1 MVAVVVV
8 QVQVEN
14 FNYKKN
20 HPLTYRVV
28 ESKEINRYRTIITQL
43 LMLKRVDNKMNTL
56 NTYKFEEIPDKY
68 QSDALENVSIYM
80 YEKYEQGLFNNS
92 DIMES
97 EIDELIFNYDV
108 TFTQILEES
117 KKLTF
122 TYWGDIL

>member
-1 MVAVVVV
+1 
-8 QVQVEN
+8 
-14 FNYKKN
+14 
-20 HPLTYRVV
+20 
-28 ESKEINRYRTIITQL
+28 
-43 LMLKRVDNKMNTL
+43 MNTL
-56 NTYKFEEIPDKY
+56 NTYKFEEILDEY

-122 TYWGDIL
+122 TFRGDILC

>member
-1 MVAVVVV
+1 M
-8 QVQVEN
+8 
-14 FNYKKN
+14 
-20 HPLTYRVV
+20 
-28 ESKEINRYRTIITQL
+28 
-43 LMLKRVDNKMNTL
+43 
-56 NTYKFEEIPDKY
+56 NTYKFEDIPVEY

-80 YEKYEQGLFNNS
+80 HEKYEQGLFNNS

-122 TYWGDIL
+122 TYWGDILC

>member
-1 MVAVVVV
+1 M
-8 QVQVEN
+8 
-14 FNYKKN
+14 K
-20 HPLTYRVV
+20 
-28 ESKEINRYRTIITQL
+28 
-43 LMLKRVDNKMNTL
+43 
-56 NTYKFEEIPDKY
+56 TYKFEEILDEY

-80 YEKYEQGLFNNS
+80 YEKYEEGLFNNS

>member
-1 MVAVVVV
+1 M
-8 QVQVEN
+8 
-14 FNYKKN
+14 
-20 HPLTYRVV
+20 
-28 ESKEINRYRTIITQL
+28 
-43 LMLKRVDNKMNTL
+43 
-56 NTYKFEEIPDKY
+56 NTYKFEEIPVEH

-97 EIDELIFNYDV
+97 EIDELLFNYDI

-122 TYWGDIL
+122 TFWGDILC

>member
-1 MVAVVVV
+1 M
-8 QVQVEN
+8 
-14 FNYKKN
+14 K
-20 HPLTYRVV
+20 
-28 ESKEINRYRTIITQL
+28 
-43 LMLKRVDNKMNTL
+43 
-56 NTYKFEEIPDKY
+56 TYKFEEILDEY

-122 TYWGDIL
+122 SFWGDIL

>member
-1 MVAVVVV
+1 M
-8 QVQVEN
+8 
-14 FNYKKN
+14 
-20 HPLTYRVV
+20 
-28 ESKEINRYRTIITQL
+28 
-43 LMLKRVDNKMNTL
+43 
-56 NTYKFEEIPDKY
+56 NTYKFEEILDEY

-122 TYWGDIL
+122 SFWGDIL

>member
-1 MVAVVVV
+1 M
-8 QVQVEN
+8 
-14 FNYKKN
+14 
-20 HPLTYRVV
+20 
-28 ESKEINRYRTIITQL
+28 
-43 LMLKRVDNKMNTL
+43 
-56 NTYKFEEIPDKY
+56 NTYKFEEIPEEY

-108 TFTQILEES
+108 KFTQILEES

-122 TYWGDIL
+122 SYWGDIL

>member
-1 MVAVVVV
+1 
-8 QVQVEN
+8 
-14 FNYKKN
+14 
-20 HPLTYRVV
+20 
-28 ESKEINRYRTIITQL
+28 
-43 LMLKRVDNKMNTL
+43 MNTIK
-56 NTYKFEEIPDKY
+56 TYKFEEILDEY

-97 EIDELIFNYDV
+97 EIDELLFNYYV

-122 TYWGDIL
+122 TFWGDILC

>member
-1 MVAVVVV
+1 
-8 QVQVEN
+8 
-14 FNYKKN
+14 
-20 HPLTYRVV
+20 
-28 ESKEINRYRTIITQL
+28 
-43 LMLKRVDNKMNTL
+43 MNTL
-56 NTYKFEEIPDKY
+56 NTYKFEEILDEY

-80 YEKYEQGLFNNS
+80 YENYKERLFNNS

-122 TYWGDIL
+122 TYCGDVLCQKLQVIY

>member
-1 MVAVVVV
+1 
-8 QVQVEN
+8 
-14 FNYKKN
+14 
-20 HPLTYRVV
+20 
-28 ESKEINRYRTIITQL
+28 
-43 LMLKRVDNKMNTL
+43 MNTL
-56 NTYKFEEIPDKY
+56 NTYKFEEIPVEY

-117 KKLTF
+117 KKLSF
-122 TYWGDIL
+122 TYWGDILC

>member
-1 MVAVVVV
+1 M
-8 QVQVEN
+8 
-14 FNYKKN
+14 K
-20 HPLTYRVV
+20 
-28 ESKEINRYRTIITQL
+28 
-43 LMLKRVDNKMNTL
+43 TL
-56 NTYKFEEIPDKY
+56 NTYKFEEIPVEY

-122 TYWGDIL
+122 TFWGDILC

>member
-1 MVAVVVV
+1 M
-8 QVQVEN
+8 
-14 FNYKKN
+14 
-20 HPLTYRVV
+20 
-28 ESKEINRYRTIITQL
+28 
-43 LMLKRVDNKMNTL
+43 
-56 NTYKFEEIPDKY
+56 NTYKFEEILDEY

-80 YEKYEQGLFNNS
+80 YEKYEQGLFNNY

>member
-1 MVAVVVV
+1 M
-8 QVQVEN
+8 
-14 FNYKKN
+14 
-20 HPLTYRVV
+20 
-28 ESKEINRYRTIITQL
+28 
-43 LMLKRVDNKMNTL
+43 
-56 NTYKFEEIPDKY
+56 NTYKFEEIPVEY

-92 DIMES
+92 NIMES

-122 TYWGDIL
+122 TFWGDILC

>member
-1 MVAVVVV
+1 M
-8 QVQVEN
+8 
-14 FNYKKN
+14 K
-20 HPLTYRVV
+20 
-28 ESKEINRYRTIITQL
+28 
-43 LMLKRVDNKMNTL
+43 TL
-56 NTYKFEEIPDKY
+56 NTYKFEEILDEY

-122 TYWGDIL
+122 TYWGDILC

>member
-1 MVAVVVV
+1 M
-8 QVQVEN
+8 
-14 FNYKKN
+14 
-20 HPLTYRVV
+20 
-28 ESKEINRYRTIITQL
+28 
-43 LMLKRVDNKMNTL
+43 
-56 NTYKFEEIPDKY
+56 NTYKFEEILDEY

-97 EIDELIFNYDV
+97 GIDELLFNYDV

-122 TYWGDIL
+122 TFWGDILC

>member
-1 MVAVVVV
+1 
-8 QVQVEN
+8 
-14 FNYKKN
+14 
-20 HPLTYRVV
+20 
-28 ESKEINRYRTIITQL
+28 
-43 LMLKRVDNKMNTL
+43 MNTL
-56 NTYKFEEIPDKY
+56 NTYKFEEILDEY

-92 DIMES
+92 YIMES

-122 TYWGDIL
+122 TFWGDIL

>member
-1 MVAVVVV
+1 M
-8 QVQVEN
+8 
-14 FNYKKN
+14 
-20 HPLTYRVV
+20 
-28 ESKEINRYRTIITQL
+28 
-43 LMLKRVDNKMNTL
+43 
-56 NTYKFEEIPDKY
+56 NTYKFEEIPVEY

-122 TYWGDIL
+122 TYWGDILC

>member
-1 MVAVVVV
+1 M
-8 QVQVEN
+8 
-14 FNYKKN
+14 K
-20 HPLTYRVV
+20 
-28 ESKEINRYRTIITQL
+28 
-43 LMLKRVDNKMNTL
+43 TL
-56 NTYKFEEIPDKY
+56 NTYKFEEIPVEY

-80 YEKYEQGLFNNS
+80 YEKYEQGLFNNF

-122 TYWGDIL
+122 TFWGDILC

>member
-1 MVAVVVV
+1 M
-8 QVQVEN
+8 
-14 FNYKKN
+14 
-20 HPLTYRVV
+20 
-28 ESKEINRYRTIITQL
+28 
-43 LMLKRVDNKMNTL
+43 
-56 NTYKFEEIPDKY
+56 NTYKFEEIPVEY
-68 QSDALENVSIYM
+68 QLDALENVSIYM

-122 TYWGDIL
+122 TFWGDILC

>member
-1 MVAVVVV
+1 
-8 QVQVEN
+8 
-14 FNYKKN
+14 
-20 HPLTYRVV
+20 
-28 ESKEINRYRTIITQL
+28 
-43 LMLKRVDNKMNTL
+43 MNTL
-56 NTYKFEEIPDKY
+56 NTYKFEEIPVEY

-80 YEKYEQGLFNNS
+80 YEKYEQGLFNNY

-122 TYWGDIL
+122 SFWGDILC

>member
-1 MVAVVVV
+1 M
-8 QVQVEN
+8 
-14 FNYKKN
+14 
-20 HPLTYRVV
+20 
-28 ESKEINRYRTIITQL
+28 
-43 LMLKRVDNKMNTL
+43 
-56 NTYKFEEIPDKY
+56 NTYKFEEIPVEY

-122 TYWGDIL
+122 TFWGDILC